1 MLAIEAHGKS
11 SFAARNLA
19 DDIARENFRAKVFQ
33 ENSCTNPKRTPLH
46 FFS

>member
-1 MLAIEAHGKS
+1 MLAIKAHGKS
-11 SFAARNLA
+11 FFAACNLA
-19 DDIARENFRAKVFQ
+19 EVSARGYFRARVFQ